1 MDALRLLLSLLCG
14 TCMAPAFAEPTTSTV
29 GLVSVVYDATEFS
42 AFESFSDFSGS
53 LVDPDVYPLSV
64 AGVSVTGVLNGVRL
78 DFNGLMRPNATRFM
92 GNAGG
97 YTDIDF
103 RGNFLFVPAA
113 GYRIVDYTVTLN
125 GEYTVHENIYGF
137 VLASASSNGVQFSAT
152 SNTDWRAFELSG
164 QVLGMPAP
172 FSVLANVREGAG
184 EGMRFTGEYYEF
196 VDYFGAVDLDTV
208 SVVANVTSVPE
219 AQTYVLMLLGLAV
232 IGAAGKRSGRATR
245 HSGNCLAMRR
255 QP

>member
-1 MDALRLLLSLLCG
+1 
-14 TCMAPAFAEPTTSTV
+14 MAPAFAEPTTSTI

-42 AFESFSDFSGS
+42 AFESFSN
-53 LVDPDVYPLSV
+53 DPDVYPLSV

-78 DFNGLMRPNATRFM
+78 DFNGLMNPNPTRFA

-97 YTDIDF
+97 DADIDF

-125 GEYTVHENIYGF
+125 GEYTVFDNVYGIA
-137 VLASASSNGVQFSAT
+137 LASASSNGVQFSAT
-152 SNTDWRAFELSG
+152 SNTDWRAFEVSS

-172 FSVLANVREGAG
+172 FSVLANVRAGAG
-184 EGMRFTGEYYEF
+184 EGMRDTGEELEF

-208 SVVANVTSVPE
+208 SVVANVTTVPE

-232 IGAAGKRSGRATR
+232 IGAAGKRSGRETR